1 MKIKFLTTP
10 YLIKNEAIT
19 GIIKIMKI
27 SFIFLFI
34 FSFQL
39 LALNTEAQDA
49 VIELRTNSMTVGQ
62 LINEIEKQTDY
73 LVVYSNREIDADKIV
88 NLRKKSDKV
97 SSYLNEAFEGTDI
110 GYDFENN
117 YIVMMKKTRRNAST
131 VAEMIRSAQ
140 QQGKTITGKVVDV
153 NGEPIIGANI
163 IEVGTTN
170 GTVTDVDGNFSLK
183 VADNATIRVSYIGY
197 VEQEINT
204 AGKTSFNIT
213 LVEDTQALEEVVVVG
228 YGVQRKATLTG
239 SVAVI
244 SDKILEDKGSLSS
257 PLQAMQGQVP
267 GVIITRNSSA
277 PGDESWGMK
286 IRGAVSA
293 NSSDPLIVIDG
304 IAYEGV
310 NAMRN
315 INPNDI
321 QSMNFLKDASA
332 AIYGSRAASGV
343 VLITTKQAS
352 EGKTRIEYSG
362 SATGKYVGLQPHLM
376 SMEQWAD
383 AVIQA
388 RTNDGYSLSDT
399 WIQYAKLA
407 QQYAGMYIDFAN
419 SPNPIPGSFTDVMD
433 LPFIDTNWTDILFGP
448 SASTQHN
455 LALSGGTEKNLYR
468 LSLGYMYDG
477 SNLQW
482 GNNNNSRYNIRLNN
496 TFQLTDKIKLE
507 SMVAYNRQDQ
517 VAPSKLGNTLTSSYP
532 QPGLPAATIDGKP
545 YSWGTWLSPIWF
557 AELGG
562 DNNLKVS
569 EINVSE
575 KFTITPHKDL
585 DWVTNLGYN
594 TSNATRDIK
603 NLAIKSFNY
612 TGTKENSNVA
622 VSQQANT
629 TYQKTSSRRDFYSVS
644 SYLNYAKTLNSV
656 HNINAMAGM
665 QYELTQYDYFGVQV
679 KDIQP
684 SLDAVNGAGDI
695 TLTDNKGTKWHEA
708 IMSYYSR
715 LNYNYMDKYLLE
727 GLLRYDGSSRFKTNR
742 WDMFGGASA
751 GWRIT
756 EEDFMQNQSFVDDL
770 KLRVSYGVVGNQ
782 SGIDRYE
789 GQQLY
794 NFASQSGALLGDGK
808 ATIINTNGKIASFGR
823 SWERI
828 HNYNVGLDF
837 GMLQSKLTGS
847 IDLFQKK
854 NNNMLI
860 TITYPAILGDN
871 AGYSNSGKFESYGFE
886 GVLDWRD
893 RIGSVGYNIGGT
905 FTFYE
910 NELTDIGGTSVLA
923 HGFRGQQQ
931 GYPLN
936 SIFGYKYIGKV
947 QTEEQRQEYLAKYL
961 VGNTIGLTDAI
972 RLGDNMY
979 EDSNGD
985 GVLDYNDLHWLGSD
999 DPKISYSFH
1008 LGVNWNNFDLSV
1020 IFQGVAK
1027 RTIFRTQDNSW
1038 TVPMRAVYLNAT
1050 DQSVGNVW
1058 SPETPDGRYPPYT
1071 NNGTINSY
1079 NYLPSSWTVEDGSY
1093 LRLKNATLG
1102 YNVPKIF
1109 LNKTKAIE
1117 SCRFYVTGV
1126 DLFEISHI
1134 HDGWDPEASRGVSG
1148 VGRFPF
1154 VRTAT
1159 FGLNLTF

>member
-1 MKIKFLTTP
+1 MKTLKLVFTCGMIFCISIIFAQTKQLT
-10 YLIKNEAIT
+10 
-19 GIIKIMKI
+19 G
-27 SFIFLFI
+27 
-34 FSFQL
+34 
-39 LALNTEAQDA
+39 
-49 VIELRTNSMTVGQ
+49 TVFDQ
-62 LINEIEKQTDY
+62 
-73 LVVYSNREIDADKIV
+73 S
-88 NLRKKSDKV
+88 
-97 SSYLNEAFEGTDI
+97 
-110 GYDFENN
+110 
-117 YIVMMKKTRRNAST
+117 
-131 VAEMIRSAQ
+131 
-140 QQGKTITGKVVDV
+140 
-153 NGEPIIGANI
+153 GEPVIGAT
-163 IEVGTTN
+163 VLLKGTSI
-170 GTVTDVDGNFSLK
+170 GTVTGMDGDFSINVPENGTL
-183 VADNATIRVSYIGY
+183 VISYIGY
-197 VEQEINT
+197 QSQEISVIGRN
-204 AGKTSFNIT
+204 SFNVV
-213 LVEDTQALEEVVVVG
+213 LQEDSELLDEVVVVG

-239 SVAVI
+239 SVAVV
-244 SDKILEDKGSLSS
+244 SEKVLEDKGSLSS

-286 IRGAVSA
+286 VRGAVSA
-293 NSSDPLIVIDG
+293 NSADPLIVIDG
-304 IAYEGV
+304 VAYEGV

-315 INPNDI
+315 INPDDI

-352 EGKTRIEYSG
+352 EGKTRVEYSG
-362 SATGKYVGLQPHLM
+362 SVTGKYVGLQPHLM

-399 WIQYAKLA
+399 WVQYAKLA
-407 QQYAGMYIDFAN
+407 QQYAGRYIDFD
-419 SPNPIPGSFTDVMD
+419 SSGNPFTGAFTDVMD
-433 LPFIDTNWTDILFGP
+433 MPFIDTNWTDILFGP
-448 SASTQHN
+448 SASSQHN
-455 LALSGGTEKNLYR
+455 LAVSGGTEKNLYR
-468 LSLGYMYDG
+468 VSLGYMYDG

-482 GNNNNSRYNIRLNN
+482 GQNNNSRYNIRLNN
-496 TFQLTDKIKLE
+496 TFQLTDRIKLE

-517 VAPSKLGNTLTSSYP
+517 VAPSKIGNTLTSSYP

-545 YSWGTWLSPIWF
+545 YSWGTWLSPNWY

-562 DNNLKVS
+562 ENNLKVS
-569 EINVSE
+569 EINISE
-575 KFTITPHKDL
+575 KFTINLHNNL

-594 TSNATRDIK
+594 TSNATRDVK

-612 TGTKENSNVA
+612 TGTKENGNIA
-622 VSQQANT
+622 VSQQSNT
-629 TYQKTSSRRDFYSVS
+629 TYEKTSSRRDFYSLS
-644 SYLNYAKTLNSV
+644 SYLNYVKTINSV
-656 HNINAMAGM
+656 HNFNIMAGT
-665 QYELTQYDYFGVQV
+665 QYEHTQYDYFGVMV
-679 KDIQP
+679 KDIQS
-684 SLDAVNGAGDI
+684 SLDVINGAGDI
-695 TLTDNKGTKWHEA
+695 NLTNNRGTKWHEA

-715 LNYNYMDKYLLE
+715 LNYNYNDKYLLE
-727 GLLRYDGSSRFKTNR
+727 GLLRIDGSSRFKVNR
-742 WDMFGGASA
+742 WDMFWGASA
-751 GWRIT
+751 GWRISQ
-756 EEDFMQNQSFVDDL
+756 EDFMKNQSLINDL
-770 KLRVSYGVVGNQ
+770 KLRASYGVVGNQ

-794 NFASQSGALLGDGK
+794 NFTSQSGALLGDGK

-828 HNYNVGLDF
+828 HNYNIGLDF
-837 GMLQSKLTGS
+837 AVMQSKLTGS

-860 TITYPAILGDN
+860 TITYPGILGDN
-871 AGYSNSGKFESYGFE
+871 AGYSNSGKFVSYGYE

-893 RIGSVGYNIGGT
+893 KIGSVGYNIGGT
-905 FTFYE
+905 FTFYD

-923 HGFRGQQQ
+923 AGFRGQHQ
-931 GYPLN
+931 GYALN
-936 SIFGYKYIGKV
+936 SVFGYKYIGKV
-947 QTEEQRQEYLAKYL
+947 QTEEQRQEYLSKYL
-961 VGNTIGLTDAI
+961 TGNTIGLTDAI

-985 GVLDYNDLHWLGSD
+985 GILDFNDLHWLGSD

-1008 LGVNWNNFDLSV
+1008 LGLNWNNFDLSV
-1020 IFQGVAK
+1020 IFQGAAK

-1038 TVPMRAVYLNAT
+1038 TVPMRAVYLNGT

-1058 SPETPDGRYPPYT
+1058 SPETPDARYPTYT

-1093 LRLKNATLG
+1093 LRLKNVTLG
-1102 YNVPKIF
+1102 YNLPETI
-1109 LNKTKAIE
+1109 LNKIKAIE
-1117 SCRFYVTGV
+1117 SCRLYVTGV
-1126 DLFEISHI
+1126 DLWEITKI

-1159 FGLNLTF
+1159 FGLNLMF